1 MTDNYYWYEDYDF
14 NYNNDDVLNEIDNK
28 LLKEYNLRLKEVYF
42 VDGNI
47 KNHTK
52 DNIALRANHYKRK
65 QRN

>member
-14 NYNNDDVLNEIDNK
+14 NYNNDDVLNEIDKK